1 MPRVAV
7 PESRKLR
14 TLPIRVPRSLYR
26 NLLGLLEVTGV
37 SIQEQMRRA
46 IEVHLNSERAKLSDL
61 GIEFPHELHFAQM
74 SEEDFKQWMSSTGK
88 RIKATV
94 ASQQADEAEGT
105 RPKRKLRPTQ
115 ATA

>member
-1 MPRVAV
+1 M
-7 PESRKLR
+7 
-14 TLPIRVPRSLYR
+14 PIRVPRSLYR

-46 IEVHLNSERAKLSDL
+46 IEVHLASQRAELAAL

-74 SEEDFKQWMSSTGK
+74 SEEDFKTWMASSGK
-88 RIKATV
+88 RIKSTV
-94 ASQQADEAEGT
+94 AAQQADEAEKP
-105 RPKRKLRPTQ
+105 RRKLRPTS